1 MTPLS
6 SPHNGQNCHFLSG
19 ALFWGVSA
27 GKLAQGYVTLDS
39 KLRNTWDCV
48 DQLGDIQGKSEWTSN
63 WKTQFVVAYLHVSA
77 EWDMKS
83 MWDKTYPILVAK
95 EEDKKCLFF
104 FFNPK
109 EVSLVFRALWAA
121 STLNSYYIWMAGNL
135 SSTQTEWGR
144 RKHTAFPV
152 PLTISPGKEQEIT
165 NSNHCMRSSSFHVR
179 N

>member
-6 SPHNGQNCHFLSG
+6 SPHSGQNCHFLSG

-39 KLRNTWDCV
+39 KLKNTWDCV

-104 FFNPK
+104 FSIQKKYLWSSELYGLHLHQTPTTSGWLATLAVHRLN
-109 EVSLVFRALWAA
+109 EEEGSIQLSLCLWQY
-121 STLNSYYIWMAGNL
+121 LQVKN
-135 SSTQTEWGR
+135 
-144 RKHTAFPV
+144 RK
-152 PLTISPGKEQEIT
+152 
-165 NSNHCMRSSSFHVR
+165 
-179 N
+179 